1 MITYREPIAL
11 DIPVLVSY
19 DKELFPYSPWN
30 SAQFK
35 EEFAGI
41 PTTRHFVVA
50 ESDNKIV
57 GYAGVFLPG
66 PDIEADI
73 LTVGVVPEFRR
84 KGIARELIAQ
94 LESWCRANKA
104 KAMMLEVE
112 TSNTGA
118 FELYQSLGFMK
129 ISVRMDYYGPG
140 NDAYVMRKE
149 LAFAPTNVAKE
160 LL

>member
-19 DKELFPYSPWN
+19 DKDLFPYSPWN

-41 PTTRHFVVA
+41 PTTRNFVVA
-50 ESDNKIV
+50 ESDNAIV

-73 LTVGVVPEFRR
+73 LTVGVIPEFRR
-84 KGIARELIAQ
+84 QGIARHLIEELEA
-94 LESWCRANKA
+94 WCAEHKA

-112 TSNTGA
+112 TTNESA
-118 FELYQSLGFMK
+118 FNLYQSLGYMK

-149 LAFAPTNVAKE
+149 LKQ
-160 LL
+160 